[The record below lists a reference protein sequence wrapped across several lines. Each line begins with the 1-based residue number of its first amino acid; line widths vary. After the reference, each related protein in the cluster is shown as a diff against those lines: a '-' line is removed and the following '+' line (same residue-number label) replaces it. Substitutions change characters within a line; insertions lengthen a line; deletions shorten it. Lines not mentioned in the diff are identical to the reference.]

1 MASGNDAG
9 LTMSDLAFPD
19 SSPKALVALLPEPFR
34 SPATL
39 VLEYIQHGTFQR
51 TMSLLVAST
60 SVVSGMEVSYE
71 HYRGSFSNPVMYT
84 PILLSGALAAAGTA
98 AFFSRRMATTF
109 LRYTSYITLVDGLV
123 GFGFHVRGVARKPG
137 GWRLPIYNLVMG
149 PPLFAP
155 LLFGTSAYLG
165 VIASY
170 LQREEDFGV
179 RSKVIEIGT
188 KLRKPDFRED
198 IRTGRFQ
205 KHLCVV
211 AAIGTLAS
219 GGESWYS
226 HYKDNFKYRVQWS
239 PILLTP
245 LLSGAAL
252 LSLKSERVANTLLPV
267 ASVAAMVNGMV
278 GTGFHIRGILR
289 RPGGSKKPLYNTLYG
304 PPIFAPMLF
313 AACGLLGMMAYLM
326 RRETE

>member
-1 MASGNDAG
+1 MTKRTALS
-9 LTMSDLAFPD
+9 LAD
-19 SSPKALVALLPEPFR
+19 TSPKAVVAALPAPLR
-34 SPATL
+34 GPAEL
-39 VLEYIQHGTFQR
+39 ALRYIQHGAFQR
-51 TMSLLVAST
+51 SMALMVAGT
-60 SVVSGMEVSYE
+60 SVISGMEVSYE
-71 HYRGSFSNPVMYT
+71 HYRGSYSNPVMYT
-84 PILLSGALAAAGTA
+84 PVILSGVLAVSAGATV
-98 AFFSRRMATTF
+98 FSRRAADTW
-109 LRYTSYITLVDGLV
+109 LRYASYITLVDGFI
-123 GFGFHVRGVARKPG
+123 GFGFHVRGIARKPG

-179 RSKVIEIGT
+179 RSKVIEMGT
-188 KLRKPDFRED
+188 ALRKPDFRDD

-211 AAIGTLAS
+211 TAVGTVAS
-219 GGESWYS
+219 GAEAWYS

-239 PILLTP
+239 PILITP
-245 LLSGAAL
+245 LLAGAAL
-252 LSLKSERVANTLLPV
+252 LSLKSKRVANTLLPL
-267 ASVAAMVNGMV
+267 AAGAAMLNGAI
-278 GTGFHIRGILR
+278 GTGYHVRGIKR
-289 RPGGSKKPLYNTLYG
+289 RAGGLKKPLYNTLYG

-326 RRETE
+326 RRERD